1 MGLMPSKNSDSGEE
15 GVKFL
20 ASLFIELPDE
30 VLGHDSN
37 SLCQFSCLLSCSQVL
52 QVTDAVI

>member
-1 MGLMPSKNSDSGEE
+1 MPSKNWDSGEE

-20 ASLFIELPDE
+20 VSLFIELPDE

-37 SLCQFSCLLSCSQVL
+37 S
-52 QVTDAVI
+52 